1 MMTLILFTKPF
12 KTIYIR
18 IMMTDAEL
26 KQMGFTRKEWDK
38 LIEDETQYIDTWS
51 KTVDKR
57 KL

>member
-1 MMTLILFTKPF
+1 MILILFTKPF

-18 IMMTDAEL
+18 IMMTDTEL

-51 KTVDKR
+51 KTVDKH

>member
-1 MMTLILFTKPF
+1 MMILILFTKPF

-18 IMMTDAEL
+18 IMMTDTEL

>member
-1 MMTLILFTKPF
+1 MILILFTKPF

-18 IMMTDAEL
+18 IMMTDTEL